1 MRNSSGAGSSV
12 VAAAVLHSDV
22 HALKPP
28 VVSPPS
34 KRSPHGGYKYAPVG
48 KRFGRWLVLGSGEKR
63 GKHYAWRVACDCGR
77 TYERQAQSLTQ
88 GRSTQCHVCQAQ
100 DAAAVRAL
108 PVPSRVGGK
117 QRPEYKT
124 YAAMLAR
131 CYDATDE
138 SYYRYG
144 GRGIAMCD
152 AWRDSFAAFYGD
164 VGQRPGPGYSIERID
179 NDGDY
184 APGNVRWATAKEQ
197 ARNTRRNRNIEID
210 GRTQCVAAWA
220 EELGV
225 RPQLIFK
232 RIGLGW
238 DERSAVLTPVGGVR

>member
-1 MRNSSGAGSSV
+1 MGNSNGAGSSV
-12 VAAAVLHSDV
+12 VAAAVLHIAAHDQ
-22 HALKPP
+22 KPP
-28 VVSPPS
+28 IVSPPS
-34 KRSPHGGYKYAPVG
+34 ERAPHGGYKCAPVG

-63 GKHYAWRVACDCGR
+63 GPRYTWRVGCDCGR
-77 TYERQAQSLTQ
+77 VVERCAQSIAS
-88 GRSTQCHVCQAQ
+88 GRSGQCQACQAQ

-108 PVPSRVGGK
+108 PVPSRVGGV

-124 YAAMLAR
+124 WSAMLAR
-131 CYDATDE
+131 CYDPTEDY
-138 SYYRYG
+138 YYRYG

-152 AWRDSFAAFYGD
+152 AWRTSFAAFFRD
-164 VGQRPGPGYSIERID
+164 VGERPGPGYSIERID

-232 RIGLGW
+232 RLGIGW
-238 DERSAVLTPVGGVR
+238 SERDAVLTPVGGSR